1 MTSTLRK
8 LGVGLAIGMAAWL
21 AATGLMQFGLLDD
34 FELAAFDR
42 RLIATHHPA
51 DALDDI
57 VIVEINESSLDAL
70 EPVFGRWPWPR
81 LVHAGVID
89 YLSRAGARVIAY
101 DILFVDRDLRGAFS
115 VGDRT
120 VSGADS
126 DQALIDSVGR
136 AGNVVLAANAAFE
149 GLERGAAPAA
159 VAPPLP
165 GITYEPGEG
174 FQRRPYLTLPIEPL
188 ANVAAGVGHTLLV
201 LDPDGTA
208 RRVLPFVEAQGRVIP
223 WLGLSAALTATNRQ
237 PEDVSVEGAWLRVGD
252 TRLALLSDPVPG
264 TPPQPS
270 RQMLLRQH
278 GPYATADGA
287 RTYPSYSFYDVLR
300 AEEAWHAGEA
310 PALDPAVFRDK
321 LVFVG
326 LTALSENDVHTSPF
340 GGPPLPGVQLHAAA
354 ADDLLSGR
362 TMRRAPGWTSAAVTA
377 AVSLLAGVMAVVIPV
392 RLALPAIGVLA
403 VALAWA
409 LTSAMGQGL
418 WIAIVAPAFGLTAA
432 AFGGTIWQWAVEGRQ
447 KRQIKALFGR
457 YVSPDVFSHLVAN
470 PDVELGG
477 QRREMS
483 VLFSDIRGF
492 TSASE
497 KASPEAVVAQ
507 LNEYFTAMVEV
518 LFRHQGTLDKFV
530 GDMVMGLFGAPVAD
544 PRHAD
549 HAVAAAVEMVE
560 VLDRLN
566 AGWAARGMPPLDIG
580 IGVNS
585 GEMIAGNIGSTSI
598 MSYTVIG
605 DAVNL
610 GARLESLNK
619 EFGTRILISEATR
632 ARLTTP
638 VATRAMGAV
647 TVKGKTTA
655 VQVHAVEVAP
665 GGAGNQEV
673 GR

>member
-8 LGVGLAIGMAAWL
+8 LAVGLVIGLAAWL
-21 AATGLMQFGLLDD
+21 AATGLARFGLLDD
-34 FELAAFDR
+34 IELAAFDR
-42 RLIATHHPA
+42 RLIATHRPA
-51 DALDDI
+51 DAHDDI

-81 LVHAGVID
+81 LVHAGAVD

-101 DILFVDRDLRGAFS
+101 DILFVDRDLRGAFP
-115 VGDRT
+115 VGGRT
-120 VSGADS
+120 VSGAES

-149 GLERGAAPAA
+149 GLESGAAPEA

-165 GITYEPGEG
+165 GISYAPGEG

-188 ANVAAGVGHTLLV
+188 ANVAAGVGHTFLV

-208 RRVLPFVEAQGRVIP
+208 RRILPFVEAQGRMIP
-223 WLGLSAALTATNRQ
+223 WLGLSAALAATNRQ
-237 PEDVSVEGAWLRVGD
+237 PEDVSVDGEWLRIGD
-252 TRLALLSDPVPG
+252 TRLALLADPVPG

-300 AEEAWHAGEA
+300 AEDAWHAGEA
-310 PALDPAVFRDK
+310 PALDPDVFRDK
-321 LVFVG
+321 VVFVG

-354 ADDLLSGR
+354 ADDLLSAR
-362 TMRRAPGWTSAAVTA
+362 TMRRAPAWASAAVTA
-377 AVSLLAGVMAVVIPV
+377 AASVVT
-392 RLALPAIGVLA
+392 GVLA
-403 VALAWA
+403 VVCLLRLGLPAIAVFAMTLAWG
-409 LTSAMGQGL
+409 LTSAVGHGL
-418 WIAIVAPAFGLTAA
+418 WLASVTPALGLTLAL
-432 AFGGTIWQWAVEGRQ
+432 FGGTIWQWAVEGHQ
-447 KRQIKALFGR
+447 KRQIKALFGK
-457 YVSPDVFSHLVAN
+457 YVSPDVFSHLVAH
-470 PDVELGG
+470 PDVALGG

-492 TSASE
+492 TSTSE

-549 HAVAAAVEMVE
+549 HAVGAAVEMVT

-566 AGWAARGMPPLDIG
+566 AGWEARGMPRLEIG

-585 GEMIAGNIGSTSI
+585 GEMIAGNIGSSSI

-619 EFGTRILISEATR
+619 DFGTRILISEATR
-632 ARLTTP
+632 ARLTMP
-638 VATRAMGAV
+638 MATREMGAV

-655 VQVHAVEVAP
+655 VLVHAV
-665 GGAGNQEV
+665 GAGAGRDGMQEV
-673 GR
+673 G

>member
-1 MTSTLRK
+1 MRK
-8 LGVGLAIGMAAWL
+8 LAVGLVMGAAAWL

-42 RLIATHHPA
+42 RLIATHQPA

-57 VIVEINESSLDAL
+57 AIVEINESSLDAL

-89 YLSRAGARVIAY
+89 FLSRAGARVIAY
-101 DILFVDRDLRGAFS
+101 DVLFVDRDLRGAFP
-115 VGDRT
+115 VGDRV

-126 DQALIDSVGR
+126 DQALVDSVGR

-149 GLERGAAPAA
+149 GLENAPPPAA
-159 VAPPLP
+159 SAPPLP
-165 GITYEPGEG
+165 GVTYAPGDG

-188 ANVAAGVGHTLLV
+188 ANVAAGVGHTVLV
-201 LDPDGTA
+201 QDADGTA
-208 RRVLPFVEAQGRVIP
+208 RRILPFVEAQGRVIP
-223 WLGLSAALTATNRQ
+223 WLGLTAALLATGRQ
-237 PEDVSVEGAWLRVGD
+237 PEDVSVEGEWLRVGD
-252 TRLALLSDPVPG
+252 TRLALLDEPVPG

-270 RQMLLRQH
+270 RQMILRQH
-278 GPYATADGA
+278 GPYATADGS
-287 RTYPSYSFYDVLR
+287 RTYPSYSFYDILR
-300 AEEAWHAGEA
+300 AEEAFHAGET
-310 PALDPAVFRDK
+310 PAINPAVFRDK
-321 LVFVG
+321 IVFVG

-340 GGPPLPGVQLHAAA
+340 GGPSLPGVQLHAAA

-362 TMRRAPGWTSAAVTA
+362 TMRRASPWVDAGVTA
-377 AVSLLAGVMAVVIPV
+377 GASLLAGVIAVVIPL
-392 RLALPAIGVLA
+392 RAALAAIGVLA
-403 VALAWA
+403 LVLAWG
-409 LTSAMGQGL
+409 LTAAVGQGV
-418 WIAIVAPAFGLTAA
+418 WIAIVEPAFGLTMA
-432 AFGGTIWQWAVEGRQ
+432 AFGGTVWQWAVEGRQ

-457 YVSPDVFSHLVAN
+457 YVSPDVFAHLVAH
-470 PDVELGG
+470 PDVARLGG

-492 TSASE
+492 TTASE

-507 LNEYFTAMVEV
+507 LNEYFSAMVQV

-530 GDMVMGLFGAPVAD
+530 GDMVMGLFGAPVEH

-549 HAVAAAVEMVE
+549 HAVAAAVEMID

-566 AGWAARGMPPLDIG
+566 ADWETRGMPRLDIG

-585 GEMIAGNIGSTSI
+585 GEMIAGNIGSDSI

-619 EFGTRILISEATR
+619 DFGTRILISDATR
-632 ARLTTP
+632 SRLTIP
-638 VATRAMGAV
+638 VVTREMGSV

-655 VQVHAVEVAP
+655 VLVHAVEVPAV
-665 GGAGNQEV
+665 GAGTEEA
-673 GR
+673 R